1 MKAIIEG
8 VLRIRPGTTDDIEE
22 ISRVYAEAW
31 KATYQG
37 VAPEPFVKGMTAGAA
52 AQIFRD
58 SLQPGPAVDFKYFFY
73 VAQSPGGRLVG
84 FCDGGKERS
93 HPENGVGELY
103 AIYILPEFQKK
114 GTGKL
119 LFEEAVESLL
129 RSGMKSMIVW
139 VLAESPYRKFYE
151 ELGGR
156 LEPGTKTLEVGGH
169 KIQLVSYRW
178 TDLSHH

>member
-1 MKAIIEG
+1 MRAIIEG
-8 VLRIRPGTTDDIEE
+8 VLRIRPGTADDIEE
-22 ISRVYAEAW
+22 ISRVYEEAW
-31 KATYQG
+31 KATYRG

-52 AQIFRD
+52 AQIFHD
-58 SLQPGPAVDFKYFFY
+58 SLQPAPAREFKYFFY
-73 VAQSPGGRLVG
+73 VAQSPSGRLVG

-129 RSGMKSMIVW
+129 LAGMKSMVVW

-151 ELGGR
+151 ELGGV
-156 LEPGTKTLEVGGH
+156 LEPGIKTLEAGGY
-169 KIQLVSYRW
+169 KIRLVSYHW
-178 TDLSHH
+178 PDLSHH